1 MKAQHVF
8 FPKILNGASQFLI
21 PVFQRD
27 YRWEEENCRRLWT
40 DILAIADAPGK
51 RGHFI
56 GSVVYIQTEDSSAT
70 FTRWLLI
77 DGQQRVT
84 TLTLLLTALR
94 DHIKETGWSGGEG
107 SPTAKRLNAYF
118 LRNTEEDGDKEIK
131 LRLRRRDDATLQ
143 ALIEGDDLPQVPSS
157 GIRENYDLF
166 RDLIREEDP
175 EKVFWG
181 IDRLLLVEVT
191 LERGVDD
198 PQLIF
203 ESLNSTGMDLST
215 SDQIRNFIL
224 MSLPEAEQTRL
235 YNTYW
240 SRIEDLFRGN
250 DRVFDNFIRDHLALR
265 SRSAKLERSDLVYT
279 AFRRAFA
286 DVSHDAGTL
295 EPLLQELLRR
305 ARQYAAFAVGGGTG
319 DRARAFAQLR
329 ALADVP
335 AILIMRLL
343 ETVDVS
349 KTMSERELLEAV
361 RLLESYLLRRTV
373 IGAQSRGYGLEFAKL
388 AYRIEDAQPLAS
400 LKAAL
405 ARMPAAYA
413 FPEDAEFERALLDGD
428 LYHKRV
434 CKHVLDGLE
443 NRDSKEQSDT
453 SAYSIEHIMPQNE
466 KMPEPWRNMLGQ
478 DWDKVRQIWL
488 HRLGNLTLT
497 GYNSTYSDKPL
508 AEKQTIENGFR
519 QSSVRLNQDIRDAPV
534 WTPVE
539 MSARGQRLA
548 GLALTIWPKL
558 DADVQMIRKME
569 REELK
574 ARAARRSVDKV
585 EMTEEAGTLFADLRN
600 RVRTAFPEVIEMAEG
615 KSVSY
620 HDTEFF
626 LEVIPRKRG
635 LSLLVAIDYNE
646 VDAADDTVRDTSNYT
661 FVVNANYQGGVL
673 IILRDQDQLEHA
685 MRIIAQAHSLIFG
698 AR

>member
-27 YRWEEENCRRLWT
+27 YRWEEDNCRRLWT
-40 DILAIADAPGK
+40 DILEIADAPGK

-94 DHIKETGWSGGEG
+94 DHIRETGWTGGEG

-118 LRNTEEDGDKEIK
+118 LRNTEEEGDKEIK

-143 ALIEGDDLPQVPSS
+143 ALIEGTDLPEPPSA

-166 RDLIREEDP
+166 RELIRDEDP
-175 EKVFWG
+175 ARVFRG

-191 LERGVDD
+191 LERGLDD

-203 ESLNSTGMDLST
+203 ESLNSTGMDLNT

-240 SRIEDLFRGN
+240 SRIEDLFGGN
-250 DRVFDNFIRDHLALR
+250 DRVFDNFIRDYLALR
-265 SRSAKLERSDLVYT
+265 SRSAKLERSDLVYAT
-279 AFRRAFA
+279 FRRTFA
-286 DVSHDAGTL
+286 DIGHEAGTL
-295 EPLLQELLRR
+295 EPILQELLRR
-305 ARQYAAFAVGGGTG
+305 ARQYAAFAVGGGAG
-319 DRARAFAQLR
+319 ERARAFAHLR

-343 ETVDVS
+343 EAVEVS
-349 KTMSERELLEAV
+349 KTMSEKDLLEAV

-373 IGAQSRGYGLEFAKL
+373 IGSQSRGYGLEFAKL

-413 FPEDAEFERALLDGD
+413 FPEEAEFERALLEGD

-443 NRDSKEQSDT
+443 NRDSREQSDT

-466 KMPEPWRNMLGQ
+466 KMPEAWRTMLGA
-478 DWDKVRQIWL
+478 DWEKVRQTWL

-508 AEKQTIENGFR
+508 AEKQTIEHGFR
-519 QSSVRLNQDIRDAPV
+519 QSSVRLNQDVRDAPV
-534 WTPVE
+534 WTEAE
-539 MSARGQRLA
+539 MSARGLRLA
-548 GLALTIWPKL
+548 GRALKLWPKL
-558 DADVQMIRKME
+558 DADVQMIRQME

-574 ARAARRSVDKV
+574 VRAARRSVDKV
-585 EMTEEAGTLFADLRN
+585 EMTGEAGTLFAALRD

-620 HDTEFF
+620 HDPDFF

-635 LSLLVAIDYNE
+635 LGLLVAIDYNE
-646 VDAADDTVRDTSNYT
+646 VDGADDTVRDTSNYT

-673 IILRDQDQLEHA
+673 ILLRDPAQIDAA
-685 MRIIAQAHSLIFG
+685 MQVITQARALISG
-698 AR
+698 T